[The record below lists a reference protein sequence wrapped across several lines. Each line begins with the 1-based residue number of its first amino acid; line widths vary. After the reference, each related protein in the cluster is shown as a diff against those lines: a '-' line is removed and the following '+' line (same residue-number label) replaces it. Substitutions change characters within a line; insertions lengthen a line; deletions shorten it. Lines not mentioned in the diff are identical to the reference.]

1 MVHIYTRKEVKQR
14 RMKYQVFAG
23 MFDFVAILV
32 GIAVIIAC
40 IILMNALVQF
50 ILRDG
55 AVSFAKLWG

>member
-40 IILMNALVQF
+40 IILMNA
-50 ILRDG
+50 
-55 AVSFAKLWG
+55 